1 MSEIFMS
8 TLISDKSF
16 VFLLIGG
23 SISKKTKVFLKI
35 ILEENFKYS
44 QKLWETTTVI
54 KFLKL

>member
-1 MSEIFMS
+1 MS

-44 QKLWETTTVI
+44 QKIVENTVI

>member
-1 MSEIFMS
+1 MS